1 MAGEESWHNKE
12 SLCLCEWQSSTGM
25 KWHNEA
31 QERFVETILA
41 VMAEAL
47 LDSED
52 AHGMNIHQA
61 HSLWTG
67 DQTCCPCDQ
76 LGSTSNYGQYIK
88 FHTSSVRPWSP
99 FLAHN
104 WVLMFT
110 FFTCDLVCR
119 MASVGQEQLWATGW
133 PLTLEASSTITVGP

>member
-1 MAGEESWHNKE
+1 
-12 SLCLCEWQSSTGM
+12 M

-61 HSLWTG
+61 HSL
-67 DQTCCPCDQ
+67 
-76 LGSTSNYGQYIK
+76 
-88 FHTSSVRPWSP
+88 
-99 FLAHN
+99 
-104 WVLMFT
+104 
-110 FFTCDLVCR
+110 
-119 MASVGQEQLWATGW
+119 
-133 PLTLEASSTITVGP
+133 